1 MIGTMP
7 AFEAATKLAAN
18 ARRLSGCVVFRHSIV
33 TGRNRVNAVALKSRC
48 LATGLL
54 AALAIGATSPVL
66 AQDAVAD
73 FYKGKTVAIVVN
85 TAGGTGYDYGA
96 RVLAR
101 HFGGAFPAIPRWWC
115 RTARVAVDGP
125 AQPISIRWRHAT
137 EP

>member
-1 MIGTMP
+1 M
-7 AFEAATKLAAN
+7 
-18 ARRLSGCVVFRHSIV
+18 
-33 TGRNRVNAVALKSRC
+33 NAVALKSRC

-73 FYKGKTVAIVVN
+73 LYKGKTIAIVVT

-101 HFGGAFPAIPRWWC
+101 HFGRHIPGNPTVVVQNRPGGG
-115 RTARVAVDGP
+115 DGP
-125 AQPISIRWRHAT
+125 AQPIFIRWRHAT